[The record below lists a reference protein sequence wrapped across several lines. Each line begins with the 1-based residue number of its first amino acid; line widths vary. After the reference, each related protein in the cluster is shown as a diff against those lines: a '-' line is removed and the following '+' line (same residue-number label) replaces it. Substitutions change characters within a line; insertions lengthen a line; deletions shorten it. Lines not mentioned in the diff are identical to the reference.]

1 MRDPFN
7 LHGIAIELIP
17 RDWNLVGDKLVARGQ
32 SCHDIS
38 LFHRGRD
45 LPNWLMEVVKH
56 SGFYF
61 V

>member
-1 MRDPFN
+1 M
-7 LHGIAIELIP
+7 IAIELI
-17 RDWNLVGDKLVARGQ
+17 RREWNLVGDKFVARGQ

-38 LFHRGRD
+38 LFHRGQD
-45 LPNWLMEVVKH
+45 FPNWLMEVVKH

>member
-1 MRDPFN
+1 M
-7 LHGIAIELIP
+7 IAIELI
-17 RDWNLVGDKLVARGQ
+17 RREWNLVGDKFVARGQ

-38 LFHRGRD
+38 LFQRGRD
-45 LPNWLMEVVKH
+45 LPNLLMEVVKH